1 MASDPVWQAVG
12 DERLIS
18 GFDGSDITVV
28 AGRRWVERQFGA
40 MDDDVEDVLEGPE
53 ALLAANIGRL
63 SRTPEDKLSP
73 ARAASRDT
81 RSVNRDRAARRVEN

>member
-12 DERLIS
+12 EERLIS

-40 MDDDVEDVLEGPE
+40 MDDDVEEVLDGPE
-53 ALLAANIGRL
+53 APLAANIGRL
-63 SRTPEDKLSP
+63 SRT
-73 ARAASRDT
+73 
-81 RSVNRDRAARRVEN
+81 RRTSCRRRGPHPVIRGR